1 MKITELR
8 QKSPAELAELLA
20 EHKTR
25 IDELGFLLRQKK
37 VKNVKEQARLKKDI
51 ARILTLENSR
61 KIKAKSQKQIVL

>member
-8 QKSPAELAELLA
+8 QKSPTELTELLA

-37 VKNVKEQARLKKDI
+37 VKNVKEVAARKKDI
-51 ARILTLENSR
+51 ARILTLQRLSKNA
-61 KIKAKSQKQIVL
+61 I

>member
-8 QKSPAELAELLA
+8 QKSPAELTELLA

-37 VKNVKEQARLKKDI
+37 VKNVKEQAARKKDI
-51 ARILTLENSR
+51 ARILTLQRLSKNA
-61 KIKAKSQKQIVL
+61 I